1 MRETAG
7 TKKRKRNR
15 NKPKQIETIRICH
28 KTLRG
33 KKRGNGSITQS
44 VRSRM
49 ISNAPVNIY
58 IYIVKW
64 KENLDLMLNYSK
76 TPRISVWLEQHI
88 DTHNTRK
95 TWPTQLK
102 SKAELMLG
110 YATVFSNI
118 SRTFVIDITPTH
130 IYITTIAQHPT
141 GNMCPILRLYS
152 SLKQF

>member
-1 MRETAG
+1 MITGIGIIYNFFNFYFLKCADINLRETAG

-58 IYIVKW
+58 IYIVK
-64 KENLDLMLNYSK
+64 
-76 TPRISVWLEQHI
+76 
-88 DTHNTRK
+88 
-95 TWPTQLK
+95 
-102 SKAELMLG
+102 
-110 YATVFSNI
+110 
-118 SRTFVIDITPTH
+118 
-130 IYITTIAQHPT
+130 
-141 GNMCPILRLYS
+141 
-152 SLKQF
+152 